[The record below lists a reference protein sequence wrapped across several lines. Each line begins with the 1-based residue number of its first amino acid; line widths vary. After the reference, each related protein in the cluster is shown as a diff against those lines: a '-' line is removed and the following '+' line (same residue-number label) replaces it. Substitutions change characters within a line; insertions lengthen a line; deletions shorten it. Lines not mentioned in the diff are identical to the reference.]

1 MYQVAITGKP
11 LETGLLTVR
20 GCFVQS
26 PGGARREFILPL
38 FTTDE
43 EERLSR
49 RRRALVSET
58 LRFKYTGL
66 TQPPPPQDPGKRSSA
81 QSAKAMEKFKF
92 LQCKVIP
99 KQPLLRIRRSSVAHG
114 ALMLYDGERWVAL
127 L

>member
-1 MYQVAITGKP
+1 MYQVTITGKP

-38 FTTDE
+38 FTNDE

-49 RRRALVSET
+49 RRRTLIAET
-58 LRFKYTGL
+58 RRFKHTGPIQAPL
-66 TQPPPPQDPGKRSSA
+66 PEDPGKRISA
-81 QSAKAMEKFKF
+81 QSAKAVDKFKF

-99 KQPLLRIRRSSVAHG
+99 RQPLLRIRRSSVAHG
-114 ALMLYDGERWVAL
+114 ALMLYDGER
-127 L
+127 